1 MRLRSRRLDGM
12 TKRLVPIIACL
23 VLTASVASFT
33 VAAQATPKRSHAAPT
48 LTSLNARIA
57 VLENEVKD
65 LRRSEF
71 QNQLTAMNKTLNTL
85 YTRVNF
91 LCGQSTAAC
100 P

>member
-1 MRLRSRRLDGM
+1 M
-12 TKRLVPIIACL
+12 TKRLLPIVACL
-23 VLTASVASFT
+23 ILTASAAGYA
-33 VAAQATPKRSHAAPT
+33 VAAQAAPKHSHATPT

-57 VLENEVKD
+57 VLENQVKD

-71 QNQLTAMNKTLNTL
+71 QNQLTSMNKTLNTL